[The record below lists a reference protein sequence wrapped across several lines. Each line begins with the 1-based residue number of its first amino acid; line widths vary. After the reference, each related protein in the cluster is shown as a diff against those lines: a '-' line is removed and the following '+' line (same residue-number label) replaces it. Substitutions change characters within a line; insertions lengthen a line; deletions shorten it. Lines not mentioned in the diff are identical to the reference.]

1 MTGGVHAY
9 QSWCVSSLWGISLH
23 LPQVCFASL
32 CCVGSFF
39 CRPVFLVYHCAYV
52 QKSFAPNLCSLLNE
66 ALHHLIQLRG
76 VNFPGPVSW
85 GWRGVLDVNRKS
97 NFLTKWTP
105 PSGCLDVFI
114 TWQLTSP
121 RVSDLRGSKMEA
133 TLS

>member
-1 MTGGVHAY
+1 M
-9 QSWCVSSLWGISLH
+9 
-23 LPQVCFASL
+23 
-32 CCVGSFF
+32 
-39 CRPVFLVYHCAYV
+39 
-52 QKSFAPNLCSLLNE
+52 
-66 ALHHLIQLRG
+66 
-76 VNFPGPVSW
+76 PGKL
-85 GWRGVLDVNRKS
+85 VLDVNRKS